1 MKKIIVLFVLIFFAA
16 LGYAA
21 APGQGG
27 QPDVCP
33 NRQAVIGHYTFI
45 NAQLKNA
52 DKPLSPLSCKSYA
65 NIIRS
70 WLKRYKYIEVETEID
85 SSWYNKTIEFL
96 DYIGNSKDEME
107 ILKSAKK
114 DRSKNY
120 RTLEDNLETA
130 IQRFGELLAKPTPV
144 EKKKLE
150 KLRAEKH
157 RYDAEKRREQAK
169 KSGVIMPEED

>member
-1 MKKIIVLFVLIFFAA
+1 
-16 LGYAA
+16 
-21 APGQGG
+21 
-27 QPDVCP
+27 
-33 NRQAVIGHYTFI
+33 
-45 NAQLKNA
+45 
-52 DKPLSPLSCKSYA
+52 
-65 NIIRS
+65 
-70 WLKRYKYIEVETEID
+70 
-85 SSWYNKTIEFL
+85 
-96 DYIGNSKDEME
+96 ME